1 MGRSV
6 RELVASV
13 MEPSTDTPLPLQTFP
28 PLDMNQL
35 LSDLRLKQRAGKAEA
50 PDTTE
55 LDILDYIERL
65 AR

>member
-50 PDTTE
+50 
-55 LDILDYIERL
+55 
-65 AR
+65 